1 MPAFLYQLAVGVCSM
16 PPSRKVRGRF
26 QGVCVQPWGV
36 LTSWGNVVS
45 KHLLSRSAALIRCC
59 GFRSLKLSQAKIE
72 IWFADVFWLT
82 PAGMCAVA
90 GRGSSLVYPYKLQ
103 YVCFCCSQTQGK
115 MRVYSSQYLPSP
127 SYPSIV
133 ACCCRPLRLW
143 LTHLPHRPTLEPP
156 RRGPRA
162 RSSPPR
168 QVAFSSTSDRSPSWR
183 ARATNASGAGTISTG
198 C

>member
-1 MPAFLYQLAVGVCSM
+1 MFSGSPPRACV
-16 PPSRKVRGRF
+16 PSR
-26 QGVCVQPWGV
+26 GVEAP
-36 LTSWGNVVS
+36 LSIRTSYNMFVFAARNF
-45 KHLLSRSAALIRCC
+45 HDQCQCLLSRSAALIRCC